1 MKYGVTTNDNG
12 DMISIPTSVQ
22 DSKMVSV
29 ITPSVARFSRAT
41 KSIDG
46 GKFHMSNPNPQKVQP
61 KF

>member
-46 GKFHMSNPNPQKVQP
+46 GKFHMSNPNPQQV
-61 KF
+61 